1 MKSNVNVDIER
12 MIKSKTE
19 KAQYPE
25 YNYTSSSFD
34 DDYDEYDEEIEREL
48 AEYGNIVSSR
58 AYDIERFLPIVDEL
72 IEATRNLSMLSR
84 GEEPDFERK
93 MRDAS
98 NSLSRV
104 KEELNKAYSDIMACV
119 GY

>member
-1 MKSNVNVDIER
+1 
-12 MIKSKTE
+12 
-19 KAQYPE
+19 
-25 YNYTSSSFD
+25 
-34 DDYDEYDEEIEREL
+34 
-48 AEYGNIVSSR
+48 
-58 AYDIERFLPIVDEL
+58 
-72 IEATRNLSMLSR
+72 MLSQ
-84 GEEPDFERK
+84 GEEPDVERK

>member
-1 MKSNVNVDIER
+1 MQSNVNVDIER

-19 KAQYPE
+19 KAHPE
-25 YNYTSSSFD
+25 YTSSSFD
-34 DDYDEYDEEIEREL
+34 DDYDEYDEEIEREI
-48 AEYGNIVSSR
+48 AEYGNIVSSK

-72 IEATRNLSMLSR
+72 IEATRNLSMLHQ
-84 GEEPDFERK
+84 GEEPDIERK

>member
-1 MKSNVNVDIER
+1 MKSNLDKDIEA

-19 KAQYPE
+19 KAHYP
-25 YNYTSSSFD
+25 D
-34 DDYDEYDEEIEREL
+34 DEELEREI
-48 AEYGNIVSSR
+48 AEYGNIVSSK

-72 IEATRNLSMLSR
+72 IEATRNLSMLHM
-84 GEEPDFERK
+84 GEDSDIERK